1 MNNTAQGCS
10 TLLSIPESTRILRS
24 GHPLLIV
31 DSHQPATAALC
42 LPAQFASLDRITQII
57 EASNNT
63 IFALVAGPHSEVRQT
78 LIAGRYYD
86 PFQDETTGREN
97 RPILP
102 WHAQACVNAL
112 RGLVNP
118 LLATEQ
124 TTALTFFTAYPGG
137 LFHRRAYPEGILD
150 LLRIAGLELAAIV
163 GKVSIETGKSPVA
176 SSRQGDFAVTS
187 LDEVLRYR
195 CERRASLVT
204 ETRLPTA
211 RATFRLLHFQEIATC
226 QPYLALI
233 LGDIDR
239 NQPEPPLLRL
249 HSACATGDIFGSQR
263 CDCQAQFHKAM
274 DMIVEEGRGIL
285 LYLPQEG
292 RGIGLAGKLQ
302 TYVLQDQG
310 YNTIEANERLGYP
323 VDARD
328 YTTTLEILRELGITQ
343 ARLLT
348 NNPDKLSALLSAGF
362 DVTTIP
368 LVTPPNANNCLYL
381 QTKQQYMGHHLLRRE
396 SEATTTNLH
405 IYE

>member
-1 MNNTAQGCS
+1 MNTTVQGCS
-10 TLLSIPESTRILRS
+10 SLLSIAESTQILRS

-42 LPAQFASLDRITQII
+42 LPAQFARLDQVTQII

-63 IFALVAGPHSEVRQT
+63 IFALVAGPHSESQQT
-78 LIAGRYYD
+78 LIAGGYYD
-86 PFQDETTGREN
+86 PFQDETTRREN

-102 WHAQACVNAL
+102 WYAQACVNTL
-112 RGLVNP
+112 RSLVNP
-118 LLATEQ
+118 LLTIEQ
-124 TTALTFFTAYPGG
+124 RTPLTFFTAYPGG
-137 LFHRRAYPEGILD
+137 LLHRRAYPEGILD

-163 GKVSIETGKSPVA
+163 GKLSIDTEKSPVF
-176 SSRQGDFAVTS
+176 SSRQGDFAITS
-187 LDEVLRYR
+187 LDQVLRYR
-195 CERRASLVT
+195 REKRASLVT

-211 RATFRLLHFQEIATC
+211 HATFRLHHFQEVATC

-233 LGDIDR
+233 LGDVDR
-239 NQPEPPLLRL
+239 DQLEPPLLRL

-274 DMIVEEGRGIL
+274 DMIIEEGRGIL

-310 YNTIEANERLGYP
+310 CNTLEANERLGYP

-328 YTTTLEILRELGITQ
+328 YTTTLEILRELGITR

-348 NNPDKLSALLSAGF
+348 NNPDKLSTLLRAGF
-362 DVTTIP
+362 EVTAIP
-368 LVTPPNANNCLYL
+368 LVTPPNTNNYLYL
-381 QTKQQYMGHHLLRRE
+381 QTKQQYMGHHLPPWE
-396 SEATTTNLH
+396 KK
-405 IYE
+405 